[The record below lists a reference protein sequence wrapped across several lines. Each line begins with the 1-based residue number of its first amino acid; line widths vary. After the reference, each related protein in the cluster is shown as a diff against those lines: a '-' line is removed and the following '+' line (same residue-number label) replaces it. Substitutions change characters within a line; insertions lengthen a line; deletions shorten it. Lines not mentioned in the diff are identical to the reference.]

1 MEDTPQH
8 IKYLQLKV
16 WMDKTP
22 ARRLK
27 QFLEDN
33 DALQKFWAKS
43 KSAAAKPDSNP
54 KDGDP
59 VNR

>member
-27 QFLEDN
+27 QFLEDT
-33 DALQKFWAKS
+33 DTLQKCGAKF
-43 KSAAAKPDSNP
+43 KSHPQSQIRNS
-54 KDGDP
+54 
-59 VNR
+59 